1 MIGEYIPEVVQAV
14 PGKGYTVYAYFSD
27 GKITVY
33 DVEPLL
39 RKGGVFK
46 NLEDPA
52 FFRDRITVMND
63 TVAWNLGDRHDP
75 TNCIDIDPFEIYQA
89 ESVSDPLEPAADS

>member
-14 PGKGYTVYAYFSD
+14 PGEGYSVYAYFSD
-27 GKITVY
+27 GKITLY

-39 RKGGVFK
+39 RRGGVFESLK
-46 NLEDPA
+46 DSS
-52 FFRDRITVMND
+52 FFRERLTVMND

-75 TNCIDIDPFEIYQA
+75 KNCIDIDPFEIYQA
-89 ESVSDPLEPAADS
+89 ESVRDPLETAG